1 MADIETAEE
10 NEARARVWLDKARHA
25 PLEAG
30 WTARGLRL
38 NDWQPLC
45 PVTGALGG
53 VVWQE
58 GGQENVTDAALPAPQ
73 NLGEISDIAL
83 QEKKSEEEMVPLA

>member
-1 MADIETAEE
+1 MSG
-10 NEARARVWLDKARHA
+10 H
-25 PLEAG
+25 
-30 WTARGLRL
+30 
-38 NDWQPLC
+38 
-45 PVTGALGG
+45 GALGG

-83 QEKKSEEEMVPLA
+83 QEKNLRKKWCRLRDASAHFNALILASNSSLKSGAASAHKVMSMPVSTCMR

>member
-1 MADIETAEE
+1 M
-10 NEARARVWLDKARHA
+10 
-25 PLEAG
+25 
-30 WTARGLRL
+30 RL

-58 GGQENVTDAALPAPQ
+58 GGQEYVTDAALPAPQ
-73 NLGEISDIAL
+73 NLAEISDIAL